1 MNPTAPTPNPSD
13 PALLVVDA
21 VARDPQVPTRLAA
34 RLRFGG
40 HRLRVVLDFAQRELG
55 LIEHV
60 ELPWLLGMH
69 PPSQHAVV
77 SLLER
82 IDAGEAIPLPCDLS
96 EQVRTAEP
104 PFPLRTLTT
113 PERERL
119 EAAAAQVPLEVL
131 SIRRSG
137 TAPTRISA
145 RLRLAGQTV
154 DLEAELYV
162 EAGAVPLLRW
172 LAGPDPAS
180 MGEAQRYAIQQA
192 LATPADGMA
201 SR

>member
-1 MNPTAPTPNPSD
+1 M
-13 PALLVVDA
+13 VDA
-21 VARDPQVPTRLAA
+21 VTRDLQVPTQLAA

-60 ELPWLLGMH
+60 ELPWLLGLH
-69 PPSQHAVV
+69 PPSQRAVI

-96 EQVRTAEP
+96 DEVRAAEP
-104 PFPLRTLTT
+104 PFPLRTLARD
-113 PERERL
+113 ERARL

-131 SIRRSG
+131 SIRCSG
-137 TAPTRISA
+137 AAPVRISA
-145 RLRLAGQTV
+145 RLRLAGQAF
-154 DLEAELYV
+154 DLEAELYA

-180 MGEAQRYAIQQA
+180 LDEAQRYAIQQA
-192 LATPADGMA
+192 LTTTAGGPAA
-201 SR
+201 R